1 MKPGALALANAAS
14 RQPMLAERAA
24 RLHAQVA
31 RAILVQRGQRALGV
45 TLAEFDAGVK
55 ELLAAAPSAEVRE
68 NYRMLQLLWQDYRPH
83 VARVPGGDT
92 PEKLGERSEE
102 VVWIAAKGARLL
114 QDAATDGRTARVR
127 LAGEARFQSQRIARI
142 HFFIAWIGRSPRRD
156 TELATATGEFRR
168 ALDALMAAPADGS
181 GVAAE
186 LQLAENQSGFLAQAG
201 RDLQSARNPAAGLEA
216 VAKTCDNILEVM
228 DRVALLYEGAAA

>member
-1 MKPGALALANAAS
+1 MKAGAPALANAAS

-31 RAILVQRGQRALGV
+31 RGVFASRAQRALAA
-45 TLAEFDAGVK
+45 TLVEFDAGLK
-55 ELLAAAPSAEVRE
+55 DLLAAAPSAEVRE
-68 NYRMLQLLWQDYRPH
+68 TYRMLQLLWQDYRPH
-83 VARVPGGDT
+83 VARTALGEA

-114 QDAATDGRTARVR
+114 RDPAADAQTARVR

-142 HFFIAWIGRSPRRD
+142 HFFTAWIARSDKREA
-156 TELATATGEFRR
+156 ELATASRDFRR
-168 ALDALMAAPADGS
+168 ALDALLAAPADAS
-181 GVAAE
+181 GAAAE

-201 RDLQSARNPAAGLEA
+201 RDLKSARDSVPGLEA

-228 DRVALLYEGAAA
+228 DRVAALYESVPA

>member
-1 MKPGALALANAAS
+1 MKAGATALANAAS

-31 RAILVQRGQRALGV
+31 RGILATRAQRALAT
-45 TLAEFDAGVK
+45 TLAEFDAGVRD
-55 ELLAAAPSAEVRE
+55 LLAAAPSAEVRE
-68 NYRMLQLLWQDYRPH
+68 NYRMLQLLWADYRPH
-83 VARVPGGDT
+83 VARTPGGDP
-92 PEKLGERSEE
+92 PEKLNERSEE

-114 QDAATDGRTARVR
+114 HDPAADARTARVR

-142 HFFIAWIGRSPRRD
+142 HFFTAWIGRSDKRES
-156 TELATATGEFRR
+156 ELAAASRDFRR
-168 ALDALMAAPADGS
+168 ALDSLLAAPADAS
-181 GVAAE
+181 GAASE

-201 RDLQSARNPAAGLEA
+201 RDLKAARNPAAGLEA

-228 DRVALLYEGAAA
+228 DRVALLYQDAAA